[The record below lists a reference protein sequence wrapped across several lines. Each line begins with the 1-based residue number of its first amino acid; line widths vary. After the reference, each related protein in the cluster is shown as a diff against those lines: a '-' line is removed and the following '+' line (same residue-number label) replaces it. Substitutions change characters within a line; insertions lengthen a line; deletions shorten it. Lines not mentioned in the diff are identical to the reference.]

1 MWSWLTESADMRVQP
16 STRHNVSM
24 DMGRAERP
32 LLFDTPAGFDDPLA
46 MLLGCHR
53 RIEKQLATLS
63 RLREHLAARGV
74 DPEASQAAQSVLEY
88 FVRAA
93 PNHHHDEEIDLFP
106 LIEARITDPGEATR
120 FRDFRDA
127 LLKDHRELE
136 AAWARLR
143 KPLEGIAD
151 GLTRQLPVAEV
162 QAFAKAYAHHIVTE
176 ESALSEFFQR
186 WLQEADR
193 VKLGRAM
200 AARRGVSPAP

>member
-1 MWSWLTESADMRVQP
+1 MRVQP
-16 STRHNVSM
+16 STRQNVSIH
-24 DMGRAERP
+24 MGRAERP

-74 DPEASQAAQSVLEY
+74 DAEASLAAQAVLDY

-106 LIEARITDPGEATR
+106 LIEARITDPGEAVR
-120 FRDFRDA
+120 FRAFRDT

-136 AAWARLR
+136 AAWARIR
-143 KPLEGIAD
+143 KPLEGIAE
-151 GLTRQLPVAEV
+151 GLVRHLPEPDVRAFV
-162 QAFAKAYAHHIVTE
+162 QAYAHHIVTE
-176 ESALSEFFQR
+176 ESALQEFFNR
-186 WLQEADR
+186 WLAENDR
-193 VKLGRAM
+193 ERLGRSM
-200 AARRGVSPAP
+200 AARRGLPGRSP

>member
-1 MWSWLTESADMRVQP
+1 MRVQP

-74 DPEASQAAQSVLEY
+74 DPEASQAAQSVLDY

-106 LIEARITDPGEATR
+106 LIEARITDPGEAAR
-120 FRDFRDA
+120 FRAFRDT
-127 LLKDHRELE
+127 LLEDHRELE
-136 AAWARLR
+136 AAWARIR

-151 GLTRQLPVAEV
+151 GLMRQLPAAQV

-186 WLQEADR
+186 WLQESDR
-193 VKLGRAM
+193 AKLGRAM